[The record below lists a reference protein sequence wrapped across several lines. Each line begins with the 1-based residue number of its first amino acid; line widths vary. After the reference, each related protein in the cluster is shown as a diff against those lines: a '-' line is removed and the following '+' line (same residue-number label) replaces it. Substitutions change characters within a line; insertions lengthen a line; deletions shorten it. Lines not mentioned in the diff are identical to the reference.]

1 MFLEVWRVQKRA
13 KLRKKRAQ
21 NEDRNFEADFSFFL
35 LILGGF
41 GGHFGSILGA
51 FCHAK
56 FGRNFE
62 R

>member
-1 MFLEVWRVQKRA
+1 MFLEVRGLQKRQ
-13 KLRKKRAQ
+13 KFRKKRAQ
-21 NEDRNFEADFSFFL
+21 NEDRNFGADFSDFL
-35 LILGGF
+35 TILGGF

-51 FCHAK
+51 FCRAK